1 VTPRSSSVSPVYE
14 TVRLCSGKGSY
25 EALPRRGY
33 TFDLERARHLLE
45 SEGIPVTNARVM
57 LIVSTKPEIT
67 LSRNGRILIKTRDP
81 REAERALDSLLE
93 HLRLPGRASRSG

>member
-1 VTPRSSSVSPVYE
+1 MTSRPSSASPVYA

-25 EALPRRGY
+25 EALPRRDY
-33 TFDLERARHLLE
+33 TFDLARARHRLE
-45 SEGIPVTNARVM
+45 SEGIPFTDVRVM
-57 LIVSTKPEIT
+57 LIVSTKPEMT

-81 REAERALDSLLE
+81 HEAERALDSLLE